1 MLSAEEY
8 NRHDAVGL
16 AALVATGE
24 VTAAEVLQ
32 ESMARI
38 EAAERPLNGVVTTCF
53 DDAHRNVGALLP
65 TGPLTGV
72 PYLVK
77 DLNTW
82 VRGMPATNGSRAL
95 ANFVP
100 DRDAVLVERL
110 RTAGLILLGKT
121 NTPEFGLNVCTAPAL
136 FGVTPNPFDPT
147 RSAGGSSGGSAVA
160 VATGVVPAAHATDS
174 GGSIRIPASNC
185 GLFGLKPSRSR
196 VPLGNDQ
203 PEGLGGLSAGHA
215 VTHSVRDSAVLLDAT
230 TGPLPGRVNEFRE
243 SAGPF
248 VDALVRDMPDLRVA
262 LWTDGL
268 AGEAVSEEC
277 ARVAAEAAILCE
289 SVGCLVEE
297 VRPPVEGGAL
307 RDALDVVF
315 TTNIRQVVQ
324 AVLADQPA
332 AVTEGLLEPI
342 TVACFE
348 AGARHDGVAY
358 EAALRHAQRVAHAM
372 EEFFERFDLLLTP
385 TLAEPPMPL
394 GQLDMQTDDWDSYF
408 QHLLDVIP
416 FTPLFN
422 VTGGP
427 AASVP
432 LGWSGDG
439 LPIGVQFGA
448 AVGSEATVLRL
459 ARELEQAKPWHDRI

>member
-1 MLSAEEY
+1 VLSAEEY

-38 EAAERPLNGVVTTCF
+38 EATERPLNGVVATCF
-53 DDAHRNVGALLP
+53 DDAHRNVDALLP

-307 RDALDVVF
+307 RHALDVVF

-408 QHLLDVIP
+408 QHLLDAIP

>member
-38 EAAERPLNGVVTTCF
+38 EATERPLNGVVATCF
-53 DDAHRNVGALLP
+53 DDAHRNVDALLP

-100 DRDAVLVERL
+100 DRDAVLIERL

-307 RDALDVVF
+307 RHALDVVF

-408 QHLLDVIP
+408 QHLLDAIP

>member
-38 EAAERPLNGVVTTCF
+38 EATERPLNGVVATCF

>member
-16 AALVATGE
+16 ATLVATGE

-100 DRDAVLVERL
+100 DRDAVLIERL

-203 PEGLGGLSAGHA
+203 PEGLGGLSVGHA

-230 TGPLPGRVNEFRE
+230 AGPLPGRVNEFRE

-268 AGEAVSEEC
+268 AGEAVSKEC

-307 RDALDVVF
+307 RHALDVVF

-358 EAALRHAQRVAHAM
+358 EAALRHAQRVAYAM

-408 QHLLDVIP
+408 QHLLDAIP

-448 AVGSEATVLRL
+448 AVGSETTVLRL

>member
-38 EAAERPLNGVVTTCF
+38 EATERPLNGVVATCF
-53 DDAHRNVGALLP
+53 DDAHRNVDALLP

-230 TGPLPGRVNEFRE
+230 AGPLPGRVNEFRE

-268 AGEAVSEEC
+268 AGEAVSKEC

-408 QHLLDVIP
+408 QHLLDAIP

>member
-38 EAAERPLNGVVTTCF
+38 EATERPLNGVVATCF
-53 DDAHRNVGALLP
+53 DDAHRNVDALLP

-268 AGEAVSEEC
+268 AGEAVSKEC

>member
-38 EAAERPLNGVVTTCF
+38 EATERPLNGVVATCF
-53 DDAHRNVGALLP
+53 DDAHRNVDALLP

-100 DRDAVLVERL
+100 DRDAVLIERL

-408 QHLLDVIP
+408 QHLLDAIP

>member
-100 DRDAVLVERL
+100 DRDAVLIERL

-408 QHLLDVIP
+408 QHLLDAIP

>member
-32 ESMARI
+32 ESTARI
-38 EAAERPLNGVVTTCF
+38 EATERPLNGVVATCF
-53 DDAHRNVGALLP
+53 DDAHRNVDALLP

-268 AGEAVSEEC
+268 AGEAVSKEC

-332 AVTEGLLEPI
+332 AATEGLLEPI

>member
-38 EAAERPLNGVVTTCF
+38 EATERPLNGVVATCF

-100 DRDAVLVERL
+100 DRDAVLIERL

-248 VDALVRDMPDLRVA
+248 IDALVRDMPDLRVA

-307 RDALDVVF
+307 RHALDVVF

-408 QHLLDVIP
+408 QHLLDAIP

-448 AVGSEATVLRL
+448 AVGSETTVLRL

>member
-16 AALVATGE
+16 AALVATRE

-230 TGPLPGRVNEFRE
+230 AGPLPGRVNEFRE

-408 QHLLDVIP
+408 QHLLDAIP

-459 ARELEQAKPWHDRI
+459 ARELEQVKPWHDRI

>member
-268 AGEAVSEEC
+268 AGEAVSKEC

>member
-16 AALVATGE
+16 AALVATRE

-230 TGPLPGRVNEFRE
+230 AGPLPGRVNEFRE

-268 AGEAVSEEC
+268 AGEAVSKEC

>member
-53 DDAHRNVGALLP
+53 DDAHRNVDALLP

-332 AVTEGLLEPI
+332 AATEGLLEPI

-408 QHLLDVIP
+408 QHLLDAIP

-448 AVGSEATVLRL
+448 AVGSETTVLRL

>member
-16 AALVATGE
+16 AALVATRE

-32 ESMARI
+32 ESTARI
-38 EAAERPLNGVVTTCF
+38 EATERPLNGVVATCF
-53 DDAHRNVGALLP
+53 DDAHRNVDALLP

-268 AGEAVSEEC
+268 AGEAVSKEC

-358 EAALRHAQRVAHAM
+358 QAALRHAQRVAHAM

-408 QHLLDVIP
+408 QHLLDAIP

>member
-16 AALVATGE
+16 AALVATRE

-230 TGPLPGRVNEFRE
+230 AGPLPGRVNEFRE

-268 AGEAVSEEC
+268 AGEAVSKEC

-408 QHLLDVIP
+408 QHLLDAIP

>member
-38 EAAERPLNGVVTTCF
+38 EAADRPLNGVVATCF

-100 DRDAVLVERL
+100 DRDAVLIERL

-230 TGPLPGRVNEFRE
+230 AGPLPGRVNEFRE
-243 SAGPF
+243 SAVPF
-248 VDALVRDMPDLRVA
+248 IDALVRDMPDLRVA

-408 QHLLDVIP
+408 QHLLDAIP

-448 AVGSEATVLRL
+448 AVGFEATVLRL

>member
-32 ESMARI
+32 ESTARI
-38 EAAERPLNGVVTTCF
+38 EATERPLNGVVATCF
-53 DDAHRNVGALLP
+53 DDAHRNVDALLP

-248 VDALVRDMPDLRVA
+248 IDALVRDMPDLRVA

-268 AGEAVSEEC
+268 AGEAVSKEC

-408 QHLLDVIP
+408 QHLLDAIP

-432 LGWSGDG
+432 LGWSGGG

>member
-268 AGEAVSEEC
+268 AGEAVSKEC

-408 QHLLDVIP
+408 QHLLDAIP

-459 ARELEQAKPWHDRI
+459 ARELEQVKPWHDRI

>member
-32 ESMARI
+32 ESTARI
-38 EAAERPLNGVVTTCF
+38 EATERPLNGVVATCF
-53 DDAHRNVGALLP
+53 DDAHRNVDALLP

-230 TGPLPGRVNEFRE
+230 AGPLPGRVNEFRE

-268 AGEAVSEEC
+268 AGEAVSKEC

-408 QHLLDVIP
+408 QHLLDAIP

>member
-32 ESMARI
+32 ESTARI
-38 EAAERPLNGVVTTCF
+38 EATERPLNGVVATCF
-53 DDAHRNVGALLP
+53 DDAHRNVDALLP

-268 AGEAVSEEC
+268 AGEAVSKEC

>member
-1 MLSAEEY
+1 MLSADEY
-8 NRHDAVGL
+8 NRRDAVGL
-16 AALVATGE
+16 AALVAAGE
-24 VTAAEVLQ
+24 VTASEVVDMG
-32 ESMARI
+32 MARI
-38 EAAERPLNGVVTTCF
+38 EATDRPVNGVVATCF
-53 DDAHRNVGALLP
+53 DDALRDVGARLP
-65 TGPLTGV
+65 VGPLAGV

-95 ANFVP
+95 AEFVP
-100 DRDAVLVERL
+100 DRDAVLIERL
-110 RTAGLILLGKT
+110 RAAGLVLLGKT

-136 FGVTPNPFDPT
+136 FGVTPNPFDST

-230 TGPLPGRVNEFRE
+230 AGPLPGRVDEFHS
-243 SAGPF
+243 SAGSF
-248 VDALVRDMPDLRVA
+248 ADALVRDMPELRVA
-262 LWTDGL
+262 LWTGGL
-268 AGEAVSEEC
+268 AGEVVSGEC
-277 ARVAAEAAILCE
+277 IQAATGAALLCE

-297 VRPPVEGGAL
+297 VRPPVEGEVL
-307 RDALDVVF
+307 RNTLDVVF
-315 TTNIRQVVQ
+315 TTNIREVVQ
-324 AVLADQPA
+324 TVLTDQPD
-332 AVTEGLLEPI
+332 AVAEGLLEPI

-348 AGARHDGVAY
+348 AGARYDSAAY
-358 EAALRHAQRVAHAM
+358 EAALRHTRRVAHAM

-385 TLAEPPMPL
+385 TLAEPPMSL
-394 GQLDMQTDDWDSYF
+394 GVLDMQADDWDRYF
-408 QHLLDVIP
+408 QRLLDAIP

-432 LGWSGDG
+432 LGSSGDG
-439 LPIGVQFGA
+439 LPIGVHFGA
-448 AVGSEATVLRL
+448 AVGAEATVLRL
-459 ARELEQAKPWHDRI
+459 ARELEQVKPWHDRI

>member
-38 EAAERPLNGVVTTCF
+38 EAAERPLHGVVTTCF

-100 DRDAVLVERL
+100 DRDAVLIERL

-230 TGPLPGRVNEFRE
+230 AGPLPGRVNEFRE

-248 VDALVRDMPDLRVA
+248 IDALVRDMPDLRVA

-307 RDALDVVF
+307 RHALDVVF

-408 QHLLDVIP
+408 QHLLDAIP

-448 AVGSEATVLRL
+448 AVGSETTVLRL

>member
-1 MLSAEEY
+1 VLSAEEY

-32 ESMARI
+32 ESTARI
-38 EAAERPLNGVVTTCF
+38 EATERPLNGVVATCF
-53 DDAHRNVGALLP
+53 DDAHRNVDALLP

-307 RDALDVVF
+307 RHALDVVF

-408 QHLLDVIP
+408 QHLLDAIP

>member
-16 AALVATGE
+16 ATLVATGE

-38 EAAERPLNGVVTTCF
+38 EATERPLNGVVATCF
-53 DDAHRNVGALLP
+53 DDAHRNVDALLP

-230 TGPLPGRVNEFRE
+230 AGPLPGRVNEFRE

-248 VDALVRDMPDLRVA
+248 IDALVRDMPDLRVA

-268 AGEAVSEEC
+268 AGEAVSKEC

-408 QHLLDVIP
+408 QHLLDAIP

>member
-1 MLSAEEY
+1 VLSAEEY

-38 EAAERPLNGVVTTCF
+38 EATERPLNGVVATCF

-100 DRDAVLVERL
+100 DRDAVLIERL

-230 TGPLPGRVNEFRE
+230 AGPLPGRVNEFRE
-243 SAGPF
+243 SAMSF
-248 VDALVRDMPDLRVA
+248 VDALGRDMPDLRVA

-307 RDALDVVF
+307 RHALDVVF

-408 QHLLDVIP
+408 QHLLDAIP

>member
-100 DRDAVLVERL
+100 DRDAVLIERL

-230 TGPLPGRVNEFRE
+230 AGPLPGRVNEFRE

-248 VDALVRDMPDLRVA
+248 IDALVRDMPDLRVA

-307 RDALDVVF
+307 RHALDVVF

-358 EAALRHAQRVAHAM
+358 EAALRHAQRVAYAM

-408 QHLLDVIP
+408 QHLLDAIP

-448 AVGSEATVLRL
+448 AVGSETTVLRL